1 MTKNVQRKKQYEIH
15 KGSKRSK
22 DIKGVIAGGKKMAF
36 GSSGAFTTDDPV
48 IAQEIDEKYGEG
60 GQGDAVVVEVDD
72 MDRSR
77 PIHEGKRSRRIWS
90 MPELPWKK
98 KK

>member
-1 MTKNVQRKKQYEIH
+1 MSVQRKKQYEVH
-15 KGSKRSK
+15 KASKRSK
-22 DIKGVIAGGKKMAF
+22 DIKGVIAGGQRMAF
-36 GSSGAFTTDDPV
+36 GSSDSFITDDPV
-48 IAQEIDEKYGEG
+48 KAREIDEKYGKG
-60 GQGDAVVVEVDD
+60 GSGDAVVVEVDD
-72 MDRSR
+72 LDMSR